1 MKLSDV
7 ITLIGAG
14 YTKEEIEA
22 LDLMERGAS
31 LNAPEVN
38 TVTDAPK
45 PEAPKP
51 EDPKPEAKPAQDNS
65 ELLTAITGLT
75 KALQVSNIRNTPQPA
90 GVADK
95 DIEAKADKALMEIY
109 NL

>member
-7 ITLIGAG
+7 IALIGAG

-22 LDLMERGAS
+22 LDKMDGA
-31 LNAPEVN
+31 LKPEVE
-38 TVTDAPK
+38 TMSDPA

-51 EDPKPEAKPAQDNS
+51 ETTP
-65 ELLTAITGLT
+65 ELLAAITGLT

-90 GVADK
+90 SVADN
-95 DIEAKADKALMEIY
+95 DVEAKADKALMEIY